1 MVAAL
6 TLGFFDLA
14 TVYKGKRKVH
24 FTSAN
29 CEENIV
35 IGSPS
40 QELKNLVTRRTAF
53 LGWFSLPSCFSDP
66 DPTCFLDFW
75 EGFMGNV

>member
-40 QELKNLVTRRTAF
+40 QE
-53 LGWFSLPSCFSDP
+53 
-66 DPTCFLDFW
+66 
-75 EGFMGNV
+75 